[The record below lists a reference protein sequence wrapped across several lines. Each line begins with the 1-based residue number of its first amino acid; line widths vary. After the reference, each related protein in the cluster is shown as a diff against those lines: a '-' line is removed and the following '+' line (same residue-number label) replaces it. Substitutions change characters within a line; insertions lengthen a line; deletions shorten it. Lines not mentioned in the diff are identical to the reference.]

1 MNSNPLPAPDHGA
14 SSMPSKTHPSRQRK
28 LMKKA
33 LPGLLLC
40 LCGPAAWAQTN
51 SSGSGDSAKAF
62 VNFNNSPPRKYQ
74 RCTGSTKAFYESE
87 PGAEKSRLS
96 ARACRK
102 FLTHLGFVLNS
113 LPAHARGAYR
123 DTNFFLMLGETSTQ
137 GGHKSGMR
145 FVTRGSRLA
154 EKGYDPR
161 WEDGI
166 VVYSTTNLMYLSE
179 LWTRKA
185 ILHEMAHAWHL
196 RNWPVK
202 HPPLMSAWQ
211 KTRAAG
217 LYLNVQ
223 DLAGKSIPKAYA
235 TVNQLEY
242 FAELS
247 AAYFVGINYQPFDR
261 AGLAAYD
268 PVGSAA
274 VEAMWGL
281 R

>member
-1 MNSNPLPAPDHGA
+1 MLGV
-14 SSMPSKTHPSRQRK
+14 
-28 LMKKA
+28 
-33 LPGLLLC
+33 LLC
-40 LCGPAAWAQTN
+40 LCGPAAWAQAN
-51 SSGSGDSAKAF
+51 SGLAGDNAKGF
-62 VNFNNSPPRKYQ
+62 VRFNNSPPRIYQ
-74 RCTGSTKAFYESE
+74 RCPGSTKVFFESE
-87 PGAEKSRLS
+87 PGPEKSELS
-96 ARACRK
+96 AQACRK
-102 FLTHLGFVLNS
+102 FLTHLGFALDS
-113 LPAHARGAYR
+113 LPAHVRGAYR
-123 DTNFFLMLGETSTQ
+123 DTNFFLMLGEKSTQ

-145 FVTRGSRLA
+145 FVARGSPMA
-154 EKGYDPR
+154 EEGYDPR

-166 VVYSTTNLMYLSE
+166 VVYSTTNLMYLTE

-202 HPPLMSAWQ
+202 HRPLMNAWQ
-211 KTRAAG
+211 KTLAAG
-217 LYLNVQ
+217 LYLDVQ
-223 DLAGKSIPKAYA
+223 DLEGKPIPKAYA

-268 PVGSAA
+268 PAGKAA